1 MAAEASP
8 AAGNVAKETRLGR
21 RGKLAGSMLL
31 AALAVSGPAAAEDEF
46 DLDAIVRNPVI
57 GNYKG
62 YAEFKMGHYGP
73 ARRIWEALA
82 AQGNAEANFSLGLL
96 HEDGLGTPPDMTRA
110 LAHYETAAW
119 AGSGRAQYRLGLL
132 YAAGARVPRDAD
144 KARHWLERAAAQGDQ
159 DAPRLLATLGTGP
172 SSARDLVAEA
182 EMAHAAG
189 DYARTAQLL
198 AGPAAAGEPRALV
211 RLAWMHEAG
220 QGMPRNLDEAARLFR
235 RAAEAGDAEGQYA
248 LAVMLETGRG
258 QPRDPEQ
265 AARWLR
271 QSAAQGY
278 APAVAAARVLD
289 TRGAAGAPESA
300 AAR

>member
-1 MAAEASP
+1 MDIRQVLNCGA
-8 AAGNVAKETRLGR
+8 V
-21 RGKLAGSMLL
+21 L
-31 AALAVSGPAAAEDEF
+31 AALLLCGPAAAEDEY
-46 DLDAIVRNPVI
+46 DLDAIVRNPVV

-73 ARRIWEALA
+73 ARQIWEALA
-82 AQGNAEANFSLGLL
+82 ARGDAEANFSLGLL
-96 HEDGLGTPPDMTRA
+96 HEDGLGTPVDMQRA
-110 LAHYETAAW
+110 LAHYETAAR

-132 YAAGARVPRDAD
+132 HAAGTRVPRDVDA
-144 KARHWLERAAAQGDQ
+144 ARRWLQLAAAQDDQ
-159 DAPRLLATLGTGP
+159 DARRLLATLDAEAAAEHGP
-172 SSARDLVAEA
+172 LVQA

-189 DYARTAQLL
+189 DYARAAQLL
-198 AGPAAAGEPRALV
+198 AEPAAAGEPRALV
-211 RLAWMHEAG
+211 RLAWMNEAG

-258 QPRDPEQ
+258 QPRDPAQ

-271 QSAAQGY
+271 RSADQGY
-278 APAVAAARVLD
+278 APAVAAARAL
-289 TRGAAGAPESA
+289 APESGS